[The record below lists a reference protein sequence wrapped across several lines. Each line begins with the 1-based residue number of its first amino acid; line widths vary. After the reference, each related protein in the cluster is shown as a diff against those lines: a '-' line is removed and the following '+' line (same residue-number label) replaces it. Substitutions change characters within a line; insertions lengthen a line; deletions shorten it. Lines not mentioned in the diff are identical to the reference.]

1 MARTAEITFKE
12 FRRRYNSEDA
22 CRAELFRLRFPNGFV
37 CPKCGCVEYYP
48 IHGRNTFQCH
58 SCRHQTSVTAG
69 TVMHRT
75 RLPLTLW
82 FWAIYL
88 CATDKRGISAVQLSH
103 TLGICYDSAWH
114 LLDRIRTA
122 MGQRDEKYLLSG
134 IVELDDG
141 YVGGP
146 SHNGKRGRGTDKAKI
161 VVAVSK
167 AENGVP
173 LFARMKAVENV
184 QGKTLQEIIDQYFA
198 PNTKV
203 ECDGYRSYLN
213 LEGVELSAKK
223 YESDDLHWIHKA
235 ISNLEAF
242 LLASSME
249 ILKRSGLKIE
259 MIAELINSV
268 VRGWMNYFGRYNR
281 SAMRKTLAV
290 VQRRL
295 IKWAMCKYKHFRGHR
310 RRAEC
315 WLKAIQSREPNMFAH
330 WALC

>member
-12 FRRRYNSEDA
+12 FRRRYNTEDA

-48 IHGRNTFQCH
+48 VHGRNIYQCR

-75 RLPLTLW
+75 HLPLTLW

-88 CATDKRGISAVQLSH
+88 CATDKRGISAVQLSR

-167 AENGVP
+167 TANSAP
-173 LFARMKAVENV
+173 LFARMKVVDNV
-184 QGKTLQEIIDQYFA
+184 QGKALQSGARAPCRGAACDGGGLRAARPTDALQEADAASGTGGCRTMQ
-198 PNTKV
+198 KRRLSQVGV
-203 ECDGYRSYLN
+203 EAVERLN
-213 LEGVELSAKK
+213 LPPETAVGVPQVELYGSRQLYMA
-223 YESDDLHWIHKA
+223 
-235 ISNLEAF
+235 
-242 LLASSME
+242 
-249 ILKRSGLKIE
+249 
-259 MIAELINSV
+259 
-268 VRGWMNYFGRYNR
+268 
-281 SAMRKTLAV
+281 
-290 VQRRL
+290 
-295 IKWAMCKYKHFRGHR
+295 GHR
-310 RRAEC
+310 GVISYSTEEVTVSGGSMTVRIIGKDLQLAAMTDGELRLTGHIDRVE
-315 WLKAIQSREPNMFAH
+315 LME
-330 WALC
+330 

>member
-1 MARTAEITFKE
+1 
-12 FRRRYNSEDA
+12 
-22 CRAELFRLRFPNGFV
+22 
-37 CPKCGCVEYYP
+37 
-48 IHGRNTFQCH
+48 
-58 SCRHQTSVTAG
+58 
-69 TVMHRT
+69 
-75 RLPLTLW
+75 
-82 FWAIYL
+82 
-88 CATDKRGISAVQLSH
+88 
-103 TLGICYDSAWH
+103 
-114 LLDRIRTA
+114 

-223 YESDDLHWIHKA
+223 YETDDPHWLHKA
-235 ISNLEAF
+235 ISNLKTF
-242 LLASSME
+242 LL
-249 ILKRSGLKIE
+249 GT
-259 MIAELINSV
+259 
-268 VRGWMNYFGRYNR
+268 YHGRCTKLQAYLDEYCFRFNR
-281 SAMRKTLAV
+281 RMTGDQIFLRLTRAV
-290 VQRRL
+290 ATSCGVL
-295 IKWAMCKYKHFRGHR
+295 
-310 RRAEC
+310 
-315 WLKAIQSREPNMFAH
+315 S
-330 WALC
+330 